1 MTAYFL
7 NGSCTGL
14 IPNPRRVPSQTL
26 LEPVTV
32 ELSIQETRLL
42 EEQLPVMQAL
52 GFDLEPFGPNTDFP
66 GYPTLLLGSDP
77 LAHYAW

>member
-1 MTAYFL
+1 MSVVLFERFMHQLDTQPE
-7 NGSCTGL
+7 G
-14 IPNPRRVPSQTL
+14 VPSQTL

-52 GFDLEPFGPNTDFP
+52 GFDLEPFGPNTFILRATP
-66 GYPTLLLGSDP
+66 ALLFRQ
-77 LAHYAW
+77 